1 MIRRPPVSTRTDTL
15 FPYTTLFRSVAVLQ
29 QIGAGL
35 AAQAVALGG
44 LVGIGVSRDLGHWWH
59 LSSGPSGGRRKSAAQ
74 HCSGR
79 MLACRLRLPIW
90 DVGHCRLN
98 PYSQRGL
105 RGNTGSRHRA
115 AQKKVAAMKIH
126 VDIDCTPEEARVFLG
141 LPEVGPMQEDLMA
154 A

>member
-1 MIRRPPVSTRTDTL
+1 
-15 FPYTTLFRSVAVLQ
+15 
-29 QIGAGL
+29 
-35 AAQAVALGG
+35 
-44 LVGIGVSRDLGHWWH
+44 
-59 LSSGPSGGRRKSAAQ
+59 
-74 HCSGR
+74 

-141 LPEVGPMQEDLMA
+141 LPDVGPLQEALMA
-154 A
+154 ELQSRMMANLQVMEPEQLFKTWRSEEHTSELQSLMRISYAVFFLTK